1 MREIVLDTETTGL
14 DPDTGD
20 RIVEIGCLELINH
33 VPTGRTLHHYINPE
47 RDMPLGAFEVHGLS
61 SEFLSGYPVFAALAD
76 EIVEFLGDAVLVIH
90 NAAFDMKFINSE
102 LRRLARPEIPMAQA
116 LDTVQLARRKYP
128 GAQVSLDA
136 LCRRFE
142 IDNGHRTLHG
152 ALLDAD
158 LLAAVYLE
166 LIGGRQPD
174 LALAAEV
181 TIEVTAGQQ
190 AAERAARPFREPRP
204 HAPSTEELAAHRAFL
219 DSIKEPIWLAGQ
231 PAG

>member
-1 MREIVLDTETTGL
+1 MTR
-14 DPDTGD
+14 
-20 RIVEIGCLELINH
+20 
-33 VPTGRTLHHYINPE
+33 
-47 RDMPLGAFEVHGLS
+47 
-61 SEFLSGYPVFAALAD
+61 
-76 EIVEFLGDAVLVIH
+76 
-90 NAAFDMKFINSE
+90 
-102 LRRLARPEIPMAQA
+102 A

-174 LALAAEV
+174 LALAADAAASDA
-181 TIEVTAGQQ
+181 AGQRSV
-190 AAERAARPFREPRP
+190 ERVPRIYREPRP
-204 HAPSTEELAAHRAFL
+204 HAPTAEELAAHRSFIEKL
-219 DSIKEPIWLAGQ
+219 KEPLLLAG
-231 PAG
+231 

>member
-14 DPDTGD
+14 DPATGD
-20 RIVEIGCLELINH
+20 RVVEIGCVELINH
-33 VPTGRTLHHYINPE
+33 VPSGRTLHHYFNPE
-47 RDMPLGAFEVHGLS
+47 RDMPQGAFEVHGLS
-61 SEFLSGYPVFAALAD
+61 IEFLSNYPVFGALAD
-76 EIVEFLGDAVLVIH
+76 DILDFLGDAVLVIH
-90 NAAFDMKFINSE
+90 NAAFDMRFINAE
-102 LRRLARPEIPMAQA
+102 LRRLGRPELPMSRA

-174 LALAAEV
+174 LALAALG
-181 TIEVTAGQQ
+181 TADDAGG
-190 AAERAARPFREPRP
+190 RAAIERVTQAYREPRP

-219 DSIKEPIWLAGQ
+219 ESIKEPLWLAG
-231 PAG
+231 